1 MEIRPPDNFRNA
13 AELSPRTASSDPRSG
28 GLHGEPVVI
37 DLRRCSFIQP
47 AAVLWCVVYP
57 MLARLE
63 GWRAERRDPGIHRVW
78 CRAERTYD
86 RRPNRD
92 GRANAFYDVARCDFH
107 SPDSVGRA
115 GLFARSSRTIKS
127 GTHFGTLDRRSSVS
141 NHAKPR

>member
-78 CRAERTYD
+78 CRGEGTYD
-86 RRPNRD
+86 RRPNRWS
-92 GRANAFYDVARCDFH
+92 GECLLLCDAIFTH
-107 SPDSVGRA
+107 PTASE
-115 GLFARSSRTIKS
+115 GLVSSLGQVERRE
-127 GTHFGTLDRRSSVS
+127 DRRH
-141 NHAKPR
+141 N